1 MANVTTSLIYL
12 SILSFLLSN
21 YVYEFSLYIFSHCIF
36 KLSVYMLFL
45 CVCHLFVCLLQITD
59 SHNYGGQVPRS
70 AMGKVETLESQG
82 LVPVQGQEKTT
93 SQPQTPVRMNRLSL
107 TGHGGGEG
115 GAGGGRKQLLHLL
128 GNIYPR
134 ARGVPRMPR
143 G

>member
-59 SHNYGGQVPRS
+59 SHDYGGQVSRS

-93 SQPQTPVRMNRLSL
+93 SQPQTPVRTNRLSL
-107 TGHGGGEG
+107 TGHGGGRGKE
-115 GAGGGRKQLLHLL
+115 AAASSL
-128 GNIYPR
+128 G
-134 ARGVPRMPR
+134 
-143 G
+143 